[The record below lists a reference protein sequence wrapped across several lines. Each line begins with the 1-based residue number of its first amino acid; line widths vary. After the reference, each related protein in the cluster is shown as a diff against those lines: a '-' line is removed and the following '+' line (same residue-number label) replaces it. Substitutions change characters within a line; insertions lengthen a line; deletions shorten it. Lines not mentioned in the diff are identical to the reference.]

1 MWRFLCFYYPT
12 FCSVQA
18 LIRQLADQDAHLTSE
33 SERFVVPS
41 TIRQLT
47 DGGLGGRI
55 ITLCRLRDI
64 EPSCP
69 QTPSEKL
76 YP

>member
-55 ITLCRLRDI
+55 ITLTRL
-64 EPSCP
+64 
-69 QTPSEKL
+69 
-76 YP
+76 